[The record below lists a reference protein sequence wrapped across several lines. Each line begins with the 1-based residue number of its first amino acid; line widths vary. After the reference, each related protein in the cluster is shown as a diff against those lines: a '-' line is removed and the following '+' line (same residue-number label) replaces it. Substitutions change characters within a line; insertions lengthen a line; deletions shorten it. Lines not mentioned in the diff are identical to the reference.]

1 MSFTKFLDPKTDLIF
16 KQIFGTEKHKD
27 ILIHFI
33 NDILELKGSS
43 KVENIKFL
51 NPSLNTENPSD
62 KRGVVDVLCV
72 DRQGS
77 RIIVE
82 MQVGKELFFLKRVQF
97 HACKAYST
105 QLLENGAYRD
115 LKDVF
120 IICIVDFDL
129 FPQKKDYISS
139 YNLYDKKTYER
150 DFQAVYYTFVQLRK
164 FYKTKDQLE
173 NIIEKW
179 VYFFQ
184 QAEETKEEDLKKI
197 IGNDLIIGKAY
208 DALRQCNWS
217 SEELFAYD
225 RAKQKEG
232 HDLANLL
239 DIEMHSH
246 AEGKKEGKALGIEEG
261 IEKGIEKGKAL
272 GREEGIEKGKVLGRE
287 EGIEKGKVLGRQ
299 EGRQEGI
306 EEGIKQ
312 EKIAIAKNLL
322 KAGMSIDKIAEVT
335 NLTINII
342 QSYK

>member
-43 KVENIKFL
+43 KVESIEFL

-62 KRGVVDVLCV
+62 KQGVVDVLCA

-82 MQVGKELFFLKRVQF
+82 MQVGKELFFLKRMQF
-97 HACKAYST
+97 YACKAYST
-105 QLLENGAYRD
+105 QLPAGGEYRD

-129 FPQKKDYISS
+129 FPKKKDYISS
-139 YNLYDKKTYER
+139 YNLYDKKTRER
-150 DFQAVYYTFVQLRK
+150 DFQAVHYTFVQLRK
-164 FYKTKDQLE
+164 FYKTKDQLK

-179 VYFFQ
+179 VYFFR
-184 QAEETKEEDLKKI
+184 QAEETKEEDLKEI

-225 RAKQKEG
+225 RAKQKED

-239 DIEMHSH
+239 DIEVHSH
-246 AEGKKEGKALGIEEG
+246 AEGKKEGI
-261 IEKGIEKGKAL
+261 AL
-272 GREEGIEKGKVLGRE
+272 GRQEGMEKGKVL
-287 EGIEKGKVLGRQ
+287 
-299 EGRQEGI
+299 GRQEGI

-312 EKIAIAKNLL
+312 EKIAVAKNLL
-322 KAGMSIDKIAEVT
+322 KAGIPINKIAEVT

-342 QSYK
+342 KSLSNS